1 MAAMSRMILACL
13 LGLLLSCSSRPV
25 GDASGSAVSR
35 SVWPAGMIEQ
45 GNIDLTNRPVVRN
58 ADGTVSTVRS
68 ISVEIDGQ
76 EVLIPTVSD
85 EGRILSDEEAVQQ
98 YRRTGKHLGKFS
110 SVKAANRHARRIH
123 QEQERLVTAKGGARS
138 GDPYV
143 GGKTTGVR
151 FSWPDGKR
159 VAVSLSFDDA
169 RPSQVDVGVPLLD
182 EYGVRATFYV
192 SPSRVPERLDAWKA
206 AVAAGHEMGNHS
218 MQHAC
223 TGNFAWSRQKAL
235 EDYTLKQM
243 AEELDQASAEIRQL
257 LGVHAMTFAYPCGQK
272 FVGRGQRV
280 RSYVPLVAERFAAGR
295 GWRDETA
302 NDPAFCDPA
311 QLLAVELDGLT
322 FEQLKTLVEAAA
334 ERGAWL
340 VLAGHEIGQ
349 KGRQTTRADTL
360 RAFCEYAA
368 DAENG
373 LWVDTVA
380 NVARYVAEHRANPG
394 RR

>member
-1 MAAMSRMILACL
+1 MAAMSRMVLVCL

-35 SVWPAGMIEQ
+35 AVWPAGMIEQ

-68 ISVEIDGQ
+68 ISVGIDGQ

-98 YRRTGKHLGKFS
+98 YRRTGKHLGKFN
-110 SVKAANRHARRIH
+110 SVKAATRYARWIH
-123 QEQERLVTAKGGARS
+123 REQERLVTAKGSVRS

-143 GGKTTGVR
+143 GGKTTDVR
-151 FSWPDGKR
+151 FPWPDGKR

-192 SPSRVPERLDAWKA
+192 SPSRVPERLNAWKA
-206 AVAAGHEMGNHS
+206 AVAAGHEIGNHS
-218 MQHAC
+218 MRHAC

-334 ERGAWL
+334 EQGAWL

-380 NVARYVAEHRANPG
+380 NVARYVAEHRVDPG

>member
-1 MAAMSRMILACL
+1 MAAILRVVLACL
-13 LGLLLSCSSRPV
+13 LGFFLSCSSRPIR
-25 GDASGSAVSR
+25 DARGSAASR
-35 SVWPAGMIEQ
+35 AVWPAGMIEQ

-85 EGRILSDEEAVQQ
+85 AGRILSDEEAVQQ

-110 SVKAANRHARRIH
+110 SAKAANRYAKRIH
-123 QEQERLVTAKGGARS
+123 REQERLVTAKGDARS
-138 GDPYV
+138 VDPYA
-143 GGKTTGVR
+143 GGKTTDVR
-151 FSWPDGKR
+151 FPWPDGKR
-159 VAVSLSFDDA
+159 FAVSLSFDDA

-182 EYGVRATFYV
+182 EYGIRATFYV

-206 AVAAGHEMGNHS
+206 AVAAGHEIGNHS
-218 MQHAC
+218 MRHAC
-223 TGNFAWSRQKAL
+223 TGNFLWSRQKAL
-235 EDYTLKQM
+235 EDYTLTQM
-243 AEELDQASAEIRQL
+243 AKELDQANVEIQRL
-257 LGVHAMTFAYPCGQK
+257 LGVRAMTFAYPCGQK
-272 FVGRGQRV
+272 FVGRGKRV
-280 RSYVPLVAERFAAGR
+280 RSYVPLIAERFTAGR

-322 FEQLKTLVEAAA
+322 FEQLKTLVDAAA
-334 ERGAWL
+334 KQGAWL
-340 VLAGHEIGQ
+340 VLAGHEIGE

-368 DAENG
+368 DVENG

-380 NVARYVAEHRANPG
+380 NVARYVAEHQACPS

>member
-206 AVAAGHEMGNHS
+206 AVAAGHEIGNHS

-243 AEELDQASAEIRQL
+243 AEELDQASAEIGQL